1 MILFYKDRDIPF
13 KLKAEEALIRRLHEN
28 HPKLPII
35 EEEYRKRLAGIRGEK
50 ELDYQLS
57 HLTDHNYLILNDLR
71 LKQNGHFFQ
80 IDSFLISPRV
90 SFIIDSKNIA
100 GTVVF
105 DHEFSQCVRIFN
117 EKEEGIR
124 DPFSQVQRHNSLL
137 SQWLNEH
144 KLPTLKMEYLVAISR
159 SSTII
164 KSKGSNPY
172 NNFRVVHADHILSRI
187 SELEKR
193 YPKEIITTKEIKRI
207 AKQLVKF
214 HVPFK
219 PNIFET
225 YSIDPNDVKKGVQCP
240 QCMTIPLQKVY
251 GSWYCP
257 ACHTS
262 SKVAHIPALSDF
274 YFLYGHNIT
283 LSQFSDFLLFPKSKR
298 KSASSFL
305 LSLNLPYTG
314 SKKGRVYDLTPLIE
328 K

>member
-1 MILFYKDRDIPF
+1 MFYKDRDIPY

-28 HPKLPII
+28 HPKLSII

-50 ELDYQLS
+50 ELDYQLTF
-57 HLTDHNYLILNDLR
+57 LTDHNYLIINDLR
-71 LKQNGHFFQ
+71 LQLGGHFFQ
-80 IDSFLISPRV
+80 IDSLLISPRIT
-90 SFIIDSKNIA
+90 FIIDSKNIA
-100 GTVVF
+100 GTIVF

-124 DPFSQVQRHNSLL
+124 DPFSQVQRHISLL

-144 KLPTLKMEYLVAISR
+144 KLPTMKMEYLVAISR

-193 YPKEIITTKEIKRI
+193 YPKEIMTIKETKRI

-219 PNIFET
+219 PNIFAT
-225 YSIDPNDVKKGVQCP
+225 YSINPNDVKKGVQCP
-240 QCMTIPLQKVY
+240 QCMNIPMQKIH
-251 GSWYCP
+251 GSWYCSS
-257 ACHTS
+257 CHNS
-262 SKVAHIPALSDF
+262 SKKAHISALSDF
-274 YFLYGHNIT
+274 YFLYGHNIK
-283 LSQFSDFLLFPKSKR
+283 LGQFSDYLLFPISKR
-298 KSASSFL
+298 KSASSL
-305 LSLNLPYTG
+305 LISLSLPYFG
-314 SKKGRVYDLTPLIE
+314 SKKGRIYDLTPLIE